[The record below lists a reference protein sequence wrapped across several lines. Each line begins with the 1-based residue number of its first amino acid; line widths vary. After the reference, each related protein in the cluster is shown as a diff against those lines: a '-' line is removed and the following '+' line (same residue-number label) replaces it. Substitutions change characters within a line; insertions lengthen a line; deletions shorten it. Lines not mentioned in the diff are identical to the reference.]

1 MYITRTVQESHV
13 QYSKIVL
20 LCFQFCWIDL
30 TWGALLFRSMF
41 AVFSTSIAVVIT
53 TLGVGKHSSK
63 NTFLCYFTP
72 VKQVVLGVF
81 VNEIT
86 TIDLQM
92 STFVLLLNF
101 VNARSVKLMDLF
113 FKFNITVNKV
123 SQIE

>member
-1 MYITRTVQESHV
+1 MV
-13 QYSKIVL
+13 
-20 LCFQFCWIDL
+20 
-30 TWGALLFRSMF
+30 
-41 AVFSTSIAVVIT
+41 STKTKMLSSV
-53 TLGVGKHSSK
+53 LGVGKHSSK

-101 VNARSVKLMDLF
+101 VNARSVKLMDFF
-113 FKFNITVNKV
+113 FKFNINVNKV